1 MVSVAPN
8 FLCVMTTILDRIYTC
23 PVGGVRLHL
32 SFVAPDSSSDLDF
45 IPSYATGVDV
55 RYDRTYQ
62 SHGFVCR
69 GMRGVIE
76 EDGCDS
82 VDVISVLIYA
92 SPEEFFD
99 VENIDSVPSN
109 VASLWCSDSI
119 HGFVSK
125 HLLLAGTVD
134 GSLNTSEV
142 CGWLGKSAC
151 VWWLVCLQDTK
162 RFLLEASEQSVVGDY
177 AADRLPGCVVEGA

>member
-23 PVGGVRLHL
+23 PIGGVRLHL

-99 VENIDSVPSN
+99 SENN

-125 HLLLAGTVD
+125 HLLLAGTID
-134 GSLNTSEV
+134 GSLNTTEV

-162 RFLLEASEQSVVGDY
+162 RLFLEASDQSVVGDY
-177 AADRLPGCVVEGA
+177 AAD

>member
-1 MVSVAPN
+1 
-8 FLCVMTTILDRIYTC
+8 MTTILDRIYTC
-23 PVGGVRLHL
+23 PIGGVRLHL
-32 SFVAPDSSSDLDF
+32 SFVVPDSLSDLDF

-55 RYDRTYQ
+55 QYDRTYQ

-69 GMRGVIE
+69 GMRGVIKE
-76 EDGCDS
+76 AGCDS
-82 VDVISVLIYA
+82 EDVISVVIYA

-99 VENIDSVPSN
+99 AENIDSEPSN
-109 VASLWCSDSI
+109 VVSLWSSDSI

-125 HLLLAGTVD
+125 HLLFAGTVD

-142 CGWLGKSAC
+142 CGWIGKSAC

-162 RFLLEASEQSVVGDY
+162 RFFFEASERSVAGDY
-177 AADRLPGCVVEGA
+177 AADPLPTCAVEGA